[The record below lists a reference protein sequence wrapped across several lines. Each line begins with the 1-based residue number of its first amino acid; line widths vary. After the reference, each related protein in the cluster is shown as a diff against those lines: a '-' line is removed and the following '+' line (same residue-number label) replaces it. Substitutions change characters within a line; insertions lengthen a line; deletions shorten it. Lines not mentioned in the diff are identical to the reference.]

1 MAAATARFVNPI
13 PNPARYQKYN
23 GVNLETLC
31 MAAYQG
37 DLERLEVLLRKA
49 SHANN
54 LAQSPLSLLQIPIPV
69 QRATKTTSSMAM

>member
-1 MAAATARFVNPI
+1 MAAVDRFVNPI

-37 DLERLEVLLRKA
+37 DLEQLEVLLRK
-49 SHANN
+49 
-54 LAQSPLSLLQIPIPV
+54 
-69 QRATKTTSSMAM
+69 

>member
-1 MAAATARFVNPI
+1 MAAVDRFLNPI

-37 DLERLEVLLRKA
+37 DLEQLEVLLRKA
-49 SHANN
+49 WLDCIELLLHC
-54 LAQSPLSLLQIPIPV
+54 LAIHYSILKRTFVSCNAPP
-69 QRATKTTSSMAM
+69 